1 MSIKNGENK
10 MSKSEP
16 DGCLFLTDEPEE
28 IKRKIMKAKTDGIDG
43 ISYDLKNRKS
53 LANLIHIL
61 ALVRN
66 SYVRDVA
73 EELGHLDHL
82 RFKIKLAD
90 EITEYFDNYKEKYKN
105 IQKTEAEEILEF
117 GTHAASKL
125 ASSKLQEFVSVFNK

>member
-1 MSIKNGENK
+1 MSIKNGEHK

-28 IKRKIMKAKTDGIDG
+28 IKKKIMKARTDGING

-53 LANLIHIL
+53 LANLINIL

-66 SYVRDVA
+66 TDGRAIA
-73 EELGHLDHL
+73 EELSQLDHL
-82 RFKIKLAD
+82 RFKMKLAD
-90 EITEYFDNYKEKYKN
+90 EITEYFVNYKEKFKN
-105 IQKTEAEEILEF
+105 IQKTEAEEILEL
-117 GTHAASKL
+117 GTRAASKL